1 MTNDWVLIV
10 FFYYEPTEW
19 SNFLYLACF
28 CAFVVGIISGIKDTV
43 AIRSLLW
50 QFIIAMVLSGIF
62 DFLYL
67 QEFKEEG
74 ITYPKPLFSCNE
86 LNTYIESR
94 GAGEA
99 LNASS
104 WQSIAESSDCLMG
117 SISSV
122 MLSGVLISIL
132 FFLVGVLLGF
142 IAQFINVNKKND
154 QNGATSNN
162 LEMSPVSQPNE
173 VGEHEGIREDAPIF
187 FEESLDDDDRILLDN
202 ICTALNRGEAQ
213 LARDGE
219 VFISFVMDGLSLK
232 NSDDFENEF
241 TTPQKK
247 GRIRYSWESF
257 KLIKSSKNP
266 NKNTAKN
273 IISNIARFKKIPLT
287 DFLALLVIYYSRRSD
302 NEAWLKNT
310 NQLKERINSR
320 RALLVSQYKLQMPL
334 ANK

>member
-1 MTNDWVLIV
+1 
-10 FFYYEPTEW
+10 
-19 SNFLYLACF
+19 
-28 CAFVVGIISGIKDTV
+28 
-43 AIRSLLW
+43 
-50 QFIIAMVLSGIF
+50 
-62 DFLYL
+62 
-67 QEFKEEG
+67 
-74 ITYPKPLFSCNE
+74 
-86 LNTYIESR
+86 
-94 GAGEA
+94 
-99 LNASS
+99 
-104 WQSIAESSDCLMG
+104 
-117 SISSV
+117 
-122 MLSGVLISIL
+122 
-132 FFLVGVLLGF
+132 
-142 IAQFINVNKKND
+142 
-154 QNGATSNN
+154 
-162 LEMSPVSQPNE
+162 MSPVSQPNE